1 MNYYD
6 NDLQVFAPPANKK
19 YHGLLNQGATCYLN
33 SVLQVLFMTE
43 DFREAVERFTCG
55 SDLIDHH
62 LQALFEDLK
71 KRTTYT
77 YNITKKL
84 GIDRVNE
91 QRDAAEYYEKILTQT
106 SHEASKIFHGQLT
119 HVTICST
126 CRAEKNRDG
135 LFWHLPLELV
145 DSYSEDYSVVDGT
158 EEYFRDLNFS
168 EENQMYCDQCDAK
181 SDATVKCVMKHHP
194 EVLTLLLKR
203 FQFDYYYMSYVK
215 NPRVVDVPSTLHIPE
230 NQTYELYAVVEHF
243 GGLRS
248 GHYTAKIKSQEDGRW
263 YNFDDSN
270 VTLLDYQPSQE
281 DHSEKSYSA
290 YLLFYRKKKIHS
302 ADTCSQG
309 DREVSTSGGVPPVT
323 SVIYDHGQDA
333 EQFRKRE
340 EDEKTE
346 EKVGNDPVEPVSNDR
361 NEQTGIRDMVTVGSV
376 DDVRQRESH
385 NPQENDEESRDYG
398 DYPPDAHTEKGELY
412 TTETQPRERVDEQ
425 GHDNVGTDYS
435 RESEPDFKP
444 EVRDRHARYNQLNT
458 QDEMNSVQR
467 RVTDVKTD
475 MDRKTESDKQSENTD
490 KSLTEYLNRYEKHQG
505 SEGLDDVNEKQE
517 VEQDYNCQDVNVDEK
532 GDVEK
537 REIDVKDVVEGKTGP
552 DGPTSESRCLLTKY
566 DLCFPK
572 SSKHNMSE
580 ENQRCKHK
588 NVPDIMDKNGDDEK
602 IEKDVKGDKAGK
614 TAANRL
620 TSGGRKLLTK
630 YDLCHLRLQNNGGVG
645 DSKQNRPEDDQG
657 CNQGGSSRN
666 ERHEQQGE
674 EMRGVKGKEEQNRRH
689 EYAQRTG
696 TFTTEPQPREGVE
709 DQDKRGS
716 DDDGQSRPEQ
726 NISVQHT
733 MLTDV
738 DVEEQAKGQENKEDE
753 QTDNKEGCS
762 QTGLEKME
770 KFTKNQEV
778 EKTTLGNSNPNET
791 TGISGPKH
799 KTIYVKITEVVET
812 PSGIQSSSQMTTTII
827 KTIDGISQYS
837 IKSQVNNEG
846 IAERK
851 SDPET
856 DAHDALSDN
865 FSSLNMNE
873 SLLSKPQN
881 RNKRVIEEENDPNNI
896 ICSRAKKIQ
905 KMSDSQTQA
914 AGIKRAV
921 KEKMCSQEERMV
933 LCDRKKKRTRPKK
946 QNKTDVCFSFFGKSQ
961 KNADQASK
969 AD

>member
-6 NDLQVFAPPANKK
+6 NDLQVFAPPAANKK

-168 EENQMYCDQCDAK
+168 GENQMYCDQCDAK

-361 NEQTGIRDMVTVGSV
+361 NEQTGIEDNGT
-376 DDVRQRESH
+376 QESQDIH
-385 NPQENDEESRDYG
+385 CG
-398 DYPPDAHTEKGELY
+398 
-412 TTETQPRERVDEQ
+412 
-425 GHDNVGTDYS
+425 
-435 RESEPDFKP
+435 FKP
-444 EVRDRHARYNQLNT
+444 EVSDIHARNDQLN
-458 QDEMNSVQR
+458 QQYEMRNVQE
-467 RVTDVKTD
+467 RVIYVKTD
-475 MDRKTESDKQSENTD
+475 KNGPTEGDKQSENME
-490 KSLTEYLNRYEKHQG
+490 KSFTKHLNRDEKHQDN
-505 SEGLDDVNEKQE
+505 EGLDYV
-517 VEQDYNCQDVNVDEK
+517 
-532 GDVEK
+532 
-537 REIDVKDVVEGKTGP
+537 R
-552 DGPTSESRCLLTKY
+552 
-566 DLCFPK
+566 
-572 SSKHNMSE
+572 
-580 ENQRCKHK
+580 K
-588 NVPDIMDKNGDDEK
+588 NINGD
-602 IEKDVKGDKAGK
+602 
-614 TAANRL
+614 
-620 TSGGRKLLTK
+620 
-630 YDLCHLRLQNNGGVG
+630 Q
-645 DSKQNRPEDDQG
+645 
-657 CNQGGSSRN
+657 
-666 ERHEQQGE
+666 
-674 EMRGVKGKEEQNRRH
+674 
-689 EYAQRTG
+689 
-696 TFTTEPQPREGVE
+696 
-709 DQDKRGS
+709 
-716 DDDGQSRPEQ
+716 
-726 NISVQHT
+726 
-733 MLTDV
+733 
-738 DVEEQAKGQENKEDE
+738 EDE
-753 QTDNKEGCS
+753 QGLGESPVSVDGKGDEYEQTQYREGCS
-762 QTGLEKME
+762 QTESAGGKKLTDHGVESVEKMR
-770 KFTKNQEV
+770 
-778 EKTTLGNSNPNET
+778 L
-791 TGISGPKH
+791 GISHPKERSAC
-799 KTIYVKITEVVET
+799 TEVKVEGRGQPKKLIVHGKIIEEVVEET
-812 PSGIQSSSQMTTTII
+812 PSGIQRSIET
-827 KTIDGISQYS
+827 KTIRIVTVDGISKYS
-837 IKSQVNNEG
+837 IESQVNNEG
-846 IAERK
+846 
-851 SDPET
+851 
-856 DAHDALSDN
+856 
-865 FSSLNMNE
+865 
-873 SLLSKPQN
+873 
-881 RNKRVIEEENDPNNI
+881 
-896 ICSRAKKIQ
+896 
-905 KMSDSQTQA
+905 
-914 AGIKRAV
+914 
-921 KEKMCSQEERMV
+921 
-933 LCDRKKKRTRPKK
+933 
-946 QNKTDVCFSFFGKSQ
+946 
-961 KNADQASK
+961 
-969 AD
+969 